1 MRIRFWFVLL
11 LATALGCGGGRKV
24 APVSGKVTMNGQPL
38 AGAMI
43 SFQPDVDSYEDAP
56 GSTGKTNDK
65 GEYALT
71 ASTGESGARVG
82 KHKVLINLWATKPGA
97 KDAPTERGGPPLED
111 KVPRRYND
119 ATELTFTVSSAGS
132 SNADFDLKSP

>member
-1 MRIRFWFVLL
+1 MSIRFIFVLL
-11 LATALGCGGGRKV
+11 LAMALGCGGGKKF

-65 GEYALT
+65 GEYTLKA
-71 ASTGESGARVG
+71 ATGESGARVG
-82 KHKVLINLWATKPGA
+82 KHKVMINLWATKPGA

-111 KVPRRYND
+111 KVPSRYND
-119 ATELTFTVSSAGS
+119 ATELIFAVSSSGS
-132 SNADFDLKSP
+132 SKADFDLKSP

>member
-1 MRIRFWFVLL
+1 MHTRFLFVLL

-38 AGAMI
+38 VGAMI

-65 GEYALT
+65 GEYALMT
-71 ASTGESGARVG
+71 STGESGARVG
-82 KHKVLINLWATKPGA
+82 KHKVLINLWSTKPGG

-119 ATELTFTVSSAGS
+119 ATELTFTVPSSGS
-132 SNADFDLKSP
+132 SKADFDLKSP